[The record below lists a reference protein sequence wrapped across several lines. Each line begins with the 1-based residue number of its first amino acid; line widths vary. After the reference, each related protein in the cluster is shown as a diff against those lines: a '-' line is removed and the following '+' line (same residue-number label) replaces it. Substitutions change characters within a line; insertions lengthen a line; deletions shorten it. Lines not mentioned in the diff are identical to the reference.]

1 MSQQSE
7 GRLVLIP
14 RGPGSNVASDSDRAV
29 YTVREVAHLL
39 SLSLGVTYA
48 LVRSGEI
55 PARRLGGR
63 WVIPRARFQQWL
75 DACTVEPDPASS
87 TSHAFVPSL
96 GARSCRDT

>member
-1 MSQQSE
+1 MSQHTE
-7 GRLVLIP
+7 GRLILVSP
-14 RGPGSNVASDSDRAV
+14 RSGVGADGDRAV

-63 WVIPRARFQQWL
+63 WVIPRARFRQWL
-75 DACTVEPDPASS
+75 DACTVEPETASPASP
-87 TSHAFVPSL
+87 TSVPSL
-96 GARSCRDT
+96 GAPSRRDW